1 MNGYQHFSPTYL
13 FEKKQQKKKKPPC
26 FKNESYKHMDWGK
39 KKKPLVRCAMQ
50 WLWREEKQCDREM
63 SYFESH
69 VLRNANAYNDEE
81 RRFFIFYFF
90 F

>member
-1 MNGYQHFSPTYL
+1 MP
-13 FEKKQQKKKKPPC
+13 
-26 FKNESYKHMDWGK
+26 
-39 KKKPLVRCAMQ
+39 

>member
-13 FEKKQQKKKKPPC
+13 FEKKQQKKKNRRVSKT
-26 FKNESYKHMDWGK
+26 NHTNTWNGAK
-39 KKKPLVRCAMQ
+39 KKNPLVLCAIQ